1 MRQQCYFHRV
11 LETDLVT
18 PKSER
23 SDQATNPK

>member
-1 MRQQCYFHRV
+1 MRQQRYFYIGV
-11 LETDLVT
+11 EIDLVT